1 MKKVK
6 TKAENIGKGKV
17 TPIQV
22 AFIVDSYL
30 SDNDFTETRSTFCSE
45 ASHILSNLPVKEAP
59 RSLLSLGAM
68 LDEYICLKE
77 QKVFL
82 EQEKLQ
88 VQNLLRGMQ
97 QVMNGYNASANLLP
111 SALVPAS
118 SGPLLQQSSPVG
130 FSSSFDSFNQLTFNF
145 NTNNLPNHSKLTFYV
160 H

>member
-1 MKKVK
+1 
-6 TKAENIGKGKV
+6 
-17 TPIQV
+17 
-22 AFIVDSYL
+22 
-30 SDNDFTETRSTFCSE
+30 
-45 ASHILSNLPVKEAP
+45 
-59 RSLLSLGAM
+59 M

-118 SGPLLQQSSPVG
+118 SGPLLQQSSPG
-130 FSSSFDSFNQLTFNF
+130 FISGLLFL
-145 NTNNLPNHSKLTFYV
+145 LLVILYILVYV
-160 H
+160 FVIWDLYNISIGHKVKSREVKHKQILWR